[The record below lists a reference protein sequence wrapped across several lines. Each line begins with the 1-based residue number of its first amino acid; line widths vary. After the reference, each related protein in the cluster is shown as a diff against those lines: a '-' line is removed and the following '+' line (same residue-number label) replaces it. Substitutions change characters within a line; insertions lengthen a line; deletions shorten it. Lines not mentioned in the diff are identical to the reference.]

1 MEECYKE
8 QVINPVIM
16 TSADGTRAAAEFMLQ
31 GTYLK
36 TDEGLPPARGQ
47 QYTLRVGAFFEL
59 KGGRILRVSNHYNLQ
74 HWLRQ
79 ISA

>member
-1 MEECYKE
+1 LK
-8 QVINPVIM
+8 
-16 TSADGTRAAAEFMLQ
+16 

-59 KGGRILRVSNHYNLQ
+59 KDGRILRVSNHYNLQ